1 MSDETQD
8 TESKTARSKW
18 LWVAAIAALTVVLYA
33 GVTFAVGR
41 SIPIGTTIGNVS
53 FSGLSIEDAEAK
65 LTESSADFL
74 PETITFE
81 IDGEVVSGTAADFDV
96 QLDVAATLAELE
108 VDVWNPVALVG
119 QFVIGNSVEPVL
131 VVGPKFEDSFKNAVL
146 DFVIAPISASIDFT
160 QNPPTSTESQ
170 DGQGVDT
177 EVAEQS
183 LQLALDTDP
192 KATSHQI
199 ELDFVVVQP
208 EVSNEQVANFLSSDF
223 APLTAAQVVVTAED
237 GALRD
242 VYLPA
247 ELRAAMYVEL
257 IDGKL
262 VGQIDPLRI
271 AEYRDPAFISEST
284 PVQEATWDVS
294 SGTPVV
300 VPSKSG
306 FGISNESLAD
316 SIESVWE
323 LPKGQRV
330 VNVEFGVIEPTFTT
344 EEAEAM
350 GITELVSTYTQAFEY
365 LPYRVT
371 NIGQAA
377 AYIDGTLLKP
387 GDDFSMNET
396 IRERTYANGYV
407 DGFIIAPGGIFRMEP
422 GGGVS
427 AATTTMFN
435 GAWFAGLKFLEW
447 RAHSVYI
454 SRYPAGREAT
464 VFWGQLDMRFRNSH
478 PTGIF
483 ITTSMTNTS
492 MNVKF
497 WGTKQWDEVSSVSG
511 PRTSESSFPEIVSKE
526 ASCSTQSGV
535 NGFRITVYRT
545 FINEGVEV
553 KREAFS
559 SSYRPTPQV
568 YCGSKPKPTVKPS
581 KTKKP
586 KPPETVTET
595 PTETPEDPDPAP

>member
-1 MSDETQD
+1 MSEELQD
-8 TESKTARSKW
+8 PAIKPKRSKW
-18 LWVAAIAALTVVLYA
+18 LWVSAIAGLVVVLYS
-33 GVTFAVGR
+33 GVAFAVGQT
-41 SIPIGTTIGNVS
+41 IPIGTSIGTVS
-53 FSGLSIEDAEAK
+53 FSGLSIEDAEVK
-65 LTESSADFL
+65 LEENATEFL
-74 PETITFE
+74 PDTITFE
-81 IDGEVVSGTAADFDV
+81 IDGEVVSGSASDFDV

-131 VVGPKFEDSFKNAVL
+131 TVGPKFEDSLQGAIL
-146 DFVIAPISASIDFT
+146 DYVVAPISAGIDFT
-160 QNPPTSTESQ
+160 QNPPVPTNSKN
-170 DGQGVDT
+170 GRGVD
-177 EVAEQS
+177 VAVAKAS
-183 LQLALDTDP
+183 LQESLDSEP
-192 KATSHQI
+192 RAESHQI
-199 ELDFVVVQP
+199 KLDFVVVKP
-208 EVSNEQVANFLSSDF
+208 EISNALVTDFLANDF
-223 APLTAAQVVVTAED
+223 SILTSAQVIVTAEA

-247 ELRAAMYVEL
+247 ELRASMNVEL
-257 IDGKL
+257 IDGEL
-262 VGQIDPLRI
+262 VAQIDPVRI
-271 AEYRDPAFISEST
+271 AEYRDPTFISQST
-284 PVQEATWDVS
+284 PVQDATWDVS

-300 VPSKSG
+300 VPSKAG
-306 FGISNESLAD
+306 FGISNESLAN

-323 LPKGQRV
+323 LPKGQRI
-330 VNVEFGVIEPTFTT
+330 VNVEFGVIEPSFTT
-344 EEAEAM
+344 EDANAM

-377 AYIDGTLLKP
+377 EYIDGTLLKP
-387 GDDFSMNET
+387 GDEFSMNET

-464 VFWGQLDMRFRNSH
+464 VFWGQLDMRFQNNH

-497 WGTKQWDEVSSVSG
+497 WGTKQWDEVSSISG
-511 PRTSESSFPEIVSKE
+511 PRTSESSYPVIVSKE
-526 ASCSTQSGV
+526 ESCSTQGGV

-545 FINEGVEV
+545 FENDGVEV
-553 KREAFS
+553 KREAFT

-568 YCGSKPKPTVKPS
+568 YCGSKPKPTVKPT

-586 KPPETVTET
+586 KPTET
-595 PTETPEDPDPAP
+595 PTETPTEEPADPEPAP